1 MNLDDLGQHHRTLL
15 KRLIRSN
22 PEEKFGESVEQIL
35 ERSSRMSQLR
45 HVRQM
50 IDGWQ
55 NQYLDVIPDT
65 LPSGDIKK

>member
-22 PEEKFGESVEQIL
+22 PGEKFGDIVETML
-35 ERSSRMSQLR
+35 ERSDRMSQLR
-45 HVRQM
+45 NVRSM

-55 NQYLDVIPDT
+55 RQYLDVIEDRAEV
-65 LPSGDIKK
+65 KK